1 MDQKIRYFLEAAEAG
16 SFSRAARKS
25 FISAQALNKQIR
37 LLESELGKPLFTR
50 SPHGAALT
58 DFGQYARRELS
69 RVVQAYDAALA
80 DLKEFAK
87 NEKEQIRIG
96 IFSALPREKLVLPLV
111 SFLLAR
117 YHDCQFQLEM
127 IELSEGK
134 RRLMEGTLDLLLT
147 NVHEQ
152 DDLSEYDGLSFGCY
166 EAKVVVSLT
175 HPWGGRDGLTADDLR
190 SETFIKMKMDADGY
204 IVPWEASFYRNV
216 PCGNV
221 LEAENFETMLVLL
234 SQRAGFSIF
243 PMAFSNIERAQIKS
257 FDYPGTPLLFY
268 TALLYRRNNRH
279 GVISKIIGDVRA
291 EFDLAPFAPRRER
304 PT

>member
-16 SFSRAARKS
+16 SFSRAARS
-25 FISAQALNKQIR
+25 LFISAQALNKQIR
-37 LLESELGKPLFTR
+37 LLESELGKPLFAR
-50 SPHGAALT
+50 SPHGVTLT
-58 DFGQYARRELS
+58 DFGQYARRELK

-80 DLKEFAK
+80 DLKDYAK
-87 NEKEQIRIG
+87 SEKEQIRIG

-152 DDLSEYDGLSFGCY
+152 DDLREYDGLSFGSY

-175 HPWGGRDGLTADDLR
+175 HPWSGRGSLTAEDLR
-190 SETFIKMKMDADGY
+190 SQTFIKMKMDMNRY
-204 IVPWEASFYRNV
+204 TVPWEASFYRNV
-216 PCGNV
+216 PCKTV

-234 SQRAGFSIF
+234 SQTAGFSIF

-268 TALLYRRNNRH
+268 TALLYRQNNRH
-279 GVISKIIGDVRA
+279 GVISRIIGDVRE
-291 EFDLAPFAPRRER
+291 EFHLAPFAPRR
-304 PT
+304 